1 MSSAVAGAGT
11 GSQPWALA
19 IRPRPSGNGEH
30 DQLVALLCSISQAAE
45 MISAIVSQALIRHG
59 MPSESVIALA
69 LFNPLQ
75 VFRTA
80 AMMLF
85 DPHLVLLGQSA
96 YVILDAFGQ
105 LGYKMWALAYPV
117 VLGTVCAWIG
127 YAVFRRSDL
136 P

>member
-1 MSSAVAGAGT
+1 
-11 GSQPWALA
+11 
-19 IRPRPSGNGEH
+19 
-30 DQLVALLCSISQAAE
+30 
-45 MISAIVSQALIRHG
+45 
-59 MPSESVIALA
+59 VIALA